1 MMMQEAYKNRK
12 KEINDV
18 VNFIFSTDSQI
29 LLYESAKGIGNTAFI
44 SRAIY
49 IMRTTPSVQ
58 LFSAELSASE
68 RNPIHSI
75 VSGLSSKN
83 NQLYQQLQMFTDQAY
98 GTYEVPLLSSF
109 IKDISQSDA
118 LAALFQPKS
127 ALPIY
132 AGFYQS
138 RLKEIFFTLANE
150 ITKTKTLVIFIDNIQ
165 FMDNESIYELQAL
178 LNNAKVKIVCSKSDT
193 GENFEKFYLETKY
206 KYAYTE
212 LFFPMPNISYVKK
225 LGEIYHKSM
234 SDKEADMILFKSNG
248 NIRKIL
254 FHLREPLEKQSID
267 SIKLQILK
275 IIYLYN
281 DFITSKTLLKILD
294 ASPYKKVFPME
305 SIPTMLNELEKEGFL
320 KTLIDVDG
328 RNKSYRVDSA
338 YVPELDIADRLVISK
353 SLFAYY
359 KQSKELSYQHLL
371 QAWEFAVLLNDQKS
385 SQQFAV
391 SIIRNALQMGIPV
404 NEDIISTAQTI
415 KDEQIQLLVA
425 IFFFCNAR
433 YKQAKNILDKFISDN
448 TNRAINVIY
457 AITLNRCREHQ
468 EAQERLWNLID
479 TSTNVDELAI
489 LISFLISNNVHS
501 GKVADAINVYQTFDK
516 QLKSSKMY
524 PYFLRNAATIFE
536 PSRAYQ
542 LRNMAKYIF
551 KENGD
556 LFGYYGTI
564 INLTSYNLKNA
575 SISYALSQALMA
587 FEGLQQF
594 GASQI
599 HLAANNLGIC
609 YLMDNNYIEAIKYL
623 TLSIEIAKT
632 IMPIGYATFN
642 LAAMYIK
649 TGETQIAYE
658 LVTNLKQRVLS
669 SNLPR
674 LKGRYYL
681 SLAVI
686 EYVLGNY
693 ESSQKCSQL
702 AIAESNF
709 APGTKS
715 YRVVSFL
722 NEKCNASCHYE
733 LEQWEDL
740 YAPCFLEYWT
750 INSIDILA
758 DELLSF

>member
-1 MMMQEAYKNRK
+1 MQEAYKNRK

-18 VNFIFSTDSQI
+18 VNFIFSEDSQI
-29 LLYESAKGIGNTAFI
+29 LLYESAKGAGNTAFI

-49 IMRTTPSVQ
+49 MMRTTPSVQ
-58 LFSAELSASE
+58 LFSAELSTDV
-68 RNPIHSI
+68 RNPIQAI
-75 VSGLSSKN
+75 TNGLSSKN
-83 NQLYQQLQMFTDQAY
+83 NRLYQQLQMFTDQEY
-98 GTYEVPLLSSF
+98 GTYEVPLLSSV
-109 IKDISQSDA
+109 IKDISQSDT

-138 RLKEIFFTLANE
+138 RLKEIFFILADE

-178 LNNAKVKIVCSKSDT
+178 LNIPKVKIVCSKSDA

-212 LFFPMPNISYVKK
+212 LSFPVPNISYVKK

-234 SDKEADMILFKSNG
+234 SDKEADMILFKSSG

-254 FHLREPLEKQSID
+254 FHLREPAGKQSVD
-267 SIKLQILK
+267 SINLQTLK

-294 ASPYKKVFPME
+294 ASPYKKVFPIE
-305 SIPTMLNELEKEGFL
+305 SIPTMLNALEKEGFL
-320 KTLIDVDG
+320 KTLIDIDG
-328 RNKSYRVDSA
+328 RTKSYRVDST
-338 YVPELDIADRLVISK
+338 YIPELDIADRLIISK
-353 SLFAYY
+353 SLLAYY
-359 KQSKELSYQHLL
+359 KQCEDLPYQHLL
-371 QAWEFAVLLNDQKS
+371 QAWDFAVLLKDQKS

-391 SIIRNALQMGIPV
+391 SIVRNALQMGYVV
-404 NEDIISTAQTI
+404 NEDIISAAQTI
-415 KDEQIQLLVA
+415 EDDQIQLLIAV
-425 IFFFCNAR
+425 FFFCNAK
-433 YKQAKNILDKFISDN
+433 YKQAKNILDKFILDN

-468 EAQERLWNLID
+468 LAQERLQSLID
-479 TSTNVDELAI
+479 TSTDVDELAI
-489 LISFLISNNVHS
+489 LISFLISNDVHS
-501 GKVADAINVYQTFDK
+501 GKLSDAINVYQTFDK
-516 QLKSSKMY
+516 QLKCSKKY

-536 PSRAYQ
+536 PSKAYQ
-542 LRNMAKYIF
+542 LRNMAKCIF

-556 LFGYYGTI
+556 LFGYYSTI

-623 TLSIEIAKT
+623 TLSIDIAKT

-642 LAAMYIK
+642 LATLYIK
-649 TGETQIAYE
+649 TGETQTAYE

-669 SNLPR
+669 SGLPR
-674 LKGRYYL
+674 LKGKYYL
-681 SLAVI
+681 SMAVI
-686 EYVLGNY
+686 EYVLGNFDN
-693 ESSQKCSQL
+693 SQKYGQL
-702 AIAESNF
+702 ALKESNF
-709 APGTKS
+709 AQGTKPYS
-715 YRVVSFL
+715 VVSFL
-722 NEKCNASCHYE
+722 NKKCNASCHYE
-733 LEQWEDL
+733 IEQWEHL

-750 INSIDILA
+750 INSVDILA

>member
-1 MMMQEAYKNRK
+1 MMMEEAYKNRR

-29 LLYESAKGIGNTAFI
+29 LFYESAQGIGNTAFI
-44 SRAIY
+44 SRVIY
-49 IMRTTPSVQ
+49 IMQKTASVQ
-58 LFSAELSASE
+58 IFSAELSAE
-68 RNPIHSI
+68 VRNPIHAI
-75 VSGLSSKN
+75 TSGLCSKN
-83 NQLYQQLQMFTDQAY
+83 NQLYQQLQMFTDQEY
-98 GTYEVPLLSSF
+98 GTYEVPLLSSI
-109 IKDISQSDA
+109 IKDISQSDT

-138 RLKEIFFTLANE
+138 RLKEIFFILADE

-178 LNNAKVKIVCSKSDT
+178 LNNPKVKIVCSKSDA
-193 GENFEKFYLETKY
+193 GENFEKFYLETQY

-212 LFFPMPNISYVKK
+212 LSFPAPNISYVKK
-225 LGEIYHKSM
+225 LGEIYHKSV
-234 SDKEADMILFKSNG
+234 SDKEADMILFKSRG

-254 FHLREPLEKQSID
+254 FHLREPSGKQSID
-267 SIKLQILK
+267 SIKLQTLK

-281 DFITSKTLLKILD
+281 DFITSTTLVKILD
-294 ASPYKKVFPME
+294 ASPYKKVFPVE
-305 SIPTMLNELEKEGFL
+305 SIPTMLNALEKEGFL
-320 KTLIDVDG
+320 TTLTDING

-338 YVPELDIADRLVISK
+338 YIPELDIADRLVISK
-353 SLFAYY
+353 SLLAYY

-371 QAWEFAVLLNDQKS
+371 QAWDFSVLLKDQKS

-391 SIIRNALQMGIPV
+391 SIIRNALQMGYGV
-404 NEDIISTAQTI
+404 SKDIITAACTI
-415 KDEQIQLLVA
+415 KDEHIQLLIA
-425 IFFFCNAR
+425 IFFFCNAK
-433 YKQAKNILDKFISDN
+433 YKQAKNLLDKFISDN
-448 TNRAINVIY
+448 TNRAIKVIY

-468 EAQERLWNLID
+468 AAEDRLKDLID
-479 TSTNVDELAI
+479 TSNNIDELAI
-489 LISFLISNNVHS
+489 LISFLISNDVHS
-501 GKVADAINVYQTFDK
+501 GKLVDAIEAYQTFDK
-516 QLKSSKMY
+516 QLKSSKKY

-536 PSRAYQ
+536 PSKAYS
-542 LRNMAKYIF
+542 LRNMAKCMF
-551 KENGD
+551 EKNGD
-556 LFGYYGTI
+556 LFGYYSTI
-564 INLTSYNLKNA
+564 INLTAYNLENTP
-575 SISYALSQALMA
+575 ISYALSQVLMA

-623 TLSIEIAKT
+623 TMSIESAKT

-649 TGETQIAYE
+649 TGEPQTAYE
-658 LVTNLKQRVLS
+658 LVANLKQRVLS
-669 SNLPR
+669 SGLPR

-681 SLAVI
+681 SMAVI

-693 ESSQKCSQL
+693 ENSQKYSQL
-702 AIAESNF
+702 AIEGSNF
-709 APGTKS
+709 APGTKPFS
-715 YRVVSFL
+715 VVSFL
-722 NEKCNASCHYE
+722 NENNKSSCQYK
-733 LEQWEDL
+733 LEQWDEL

-758 DELLSF
+758 DELLPL